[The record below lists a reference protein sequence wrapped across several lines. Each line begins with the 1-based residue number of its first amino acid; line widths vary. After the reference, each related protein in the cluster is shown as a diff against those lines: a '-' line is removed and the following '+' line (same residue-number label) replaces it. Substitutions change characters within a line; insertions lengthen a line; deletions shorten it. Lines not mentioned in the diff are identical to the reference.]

1 MLGGMELSLMA
12 AAGRVSGD
20 LVVGLLLGLCIGLL
34 GGPAFRSWQTFRE
47 WADASRDVVLEDR
60 LLERLESDAELDDD
74 LLPRAD
80 DDVPLG
86 STWRT
91 RP

>member
-1 MLGGMELSLMA
+1 MELSLMA
-12 AAGRVSGD
+12 AAGRISGD
-20 LVVGLLLGLCIGLL
+20 LVVGLLLGLCVGVLV
-34 GGPAFRSWQTFRE
+34 GPAFRSWQTFRE
-47 WADASRDVVLEDR
+47 WADASRDEPLEDL

-74 LLPRAD
+74 LLPRTD

-91 RP
+91 HP